1 MFKIVL
7 EILIFGC
14 GGLTLFAL
22 IMVFR
27 EGLLIQ
33 RLSKLTL
40 SDLPIKKTTYCQ
52 IVLDWCH
59 ESLST
64 PNSSKPNLTLKY
76 YPHKKFAGVY
86 KSDSNEC
93 QIYIH
98 NHQSLREIANTV
110 IHEYVHSRQKCK
122 DFDKLYEKHQREVG
136 YEMNPFEVEARDI
149 AKKHEKECLIWVCSQ
164 IYHG

>member
-1 MFKIVL
+1 MIKIVL
-7 EILIFGC
+7 EIFIVGC
-14 GGLTLFAL
+14 GVITLLAL
-22 IMVFR
+22 IMLIR
-27 EGLLIQ
+27 EGLLIK
-33 RLSKLTL
+33 RLTL
-40 SDLPIKKTTYCQ
+40 LTISDLPIKKTTYCQ

-59 ESLST
+59 ENLST

-76 YPHKKFAGVY
+76 YPHKKLAGVY
-86 KSDSNEC
+86 ISDSNEC

-98 NHQSLREIANTV
+98 NYQSLREIANTV
-110 IHEYVHSRQKCK
+110 IHEYVHSRQKSK

-149 AKKHEKECLIWVCSQ
+149 AKKYEMECLILACSQ